1 MMVLDLASGRVL
13 WDTKL
18 PQMPDGAA
26 TVRTTWSSRPPS
38 TATPSRSRAKTARSP
53 GSRSCPRSG
62 VLNSHV
68 TVGRIVVALELLVL
82 VTALVGWW
90 GDWYEITIST
100 ALLVVGM
107 FQALFAKDIGSSSE
121 VHALHGLLA
130 LAVFALAWSTLVRT
144 RAEVRT
150 VGAA

>member
-1 MMVLDLASGRVL
+1 MHTRLRRWRV
-13 WDTKL
+13 
-18 PQMPDGAA
+18 A
-26 TVRTTWSSRPPS
+26 TGSL
-38 TATPSRSRAKTARSP
+38 RSP
-53 GSRSCPRSG
+53 F
-62 VLNSHV
+62 
-68 TVGRIVVALELLVL
+68 
-82 VTALVGWW
+82 
-90 GDWYEITIST
+90 
-100 ALLVVGM
+100 VVGA

>member
-1 MMVLDLASGRVL
+1 LR
-13 WDTKL
+13 
-18 PQMPDGAA
+18 
-26 TVRTTWSSRPPS
+26 SS
-38 TATPSRSRAKTARSP
+38 AKTARSP

-100 ALLVVGM
+100 ALLVVGT

-130 LAVFALAWSTLVRT
+130 LAVFARSTLVRT
-144 RAEVRT
+144 CADVRT

>member
-1 MMVLDLASGRVL
+1 
-13 WDTKL
+13 
-18 PQMPDGAA
+18 
-26 TVRTTWSSRPPS
+26 
-38 TATPSRSRAKTARSP
+38 
-53 GSRSCPRSG
+53 
-62 VLNSHV
+62 
-68 TVGRIVVALELLVL
+68 L

-100 ALLVVGM
+100 ALLVVGT

-130 LAVFALAWSTLVRT
+130 LAVFALARSTLVRT
-144 RAEVRT
+144 CADVRT